1 MLGNPYESSMI
12 MIKLHFIQTFF
23 LSFQTESNSSS
34 IALVQPKIFL
44 RAHLPNKQRTS
55 VQVVP
60 NLKLRDALAK
70 ALRLRELTSEKCE
83 VTQINSS
90 KPIPWDTDISL
101 IHAEEVIVR
110 IIEDN
115 LSMKRKH
122 LAHQFQRKTFLSLAF
137 CECCRR
143 LLFSG
148 FYCHQCNIRFHP
160 RCVDKVERFCQQIN
174 IDSINPHHQSKSG
187 LLDFGLHP
195 HHSTTVV
202 SSAHHASSGRRP
214 PPRTLNQQDRSTS
227 EPNVFFIIKPLTNDQ
242 KNLIQTQM
250 RGPIQPDILF
260 NVQNNSEHSHSTQAS
275 PTNTLKHQ
283 KRQRARSADESNK
296 NLLSPRDPKST
307 DENWV
312 SLNK

>member
-1 MLGNPYESSMI
+1 M
-12 MIKLHFIQTFF
+12 
-23 LSFQTESNSSS
+23 
-34 IALVQPKIFL
+34 
-44 RAHLPNKQRTS
+44 
-55 VQVVP
+55 
-60 NLKLRDALAK
+60 RDALAK

-83 VTQINSS
+83 VTQINSNV
-90 KPIPWDTDISL
+90 PIPWDTDISQ

-110 IIEDN
+110 VIEDKF
-115 LSMKRKH
+115 SIKRKH

-148 FYCHQCNIRFHP
+148 YYCHQCNIRFHP
-160 RCVDKVERFCQQIN
+160 RCANKVETFCQQIN
-174 IDSINPHHQSKSG
+174 IDSINPHHHSKSG
-187 LLDFGLHP
+187 LLDFHP
-195 HHSTTVV
+195 QSTSVV
-202 SSAHHASSGRRP
+202 SSTHTSGRRP
-214 PPRTLNQQDRSTS
+214 PPRTLNQHDRSTS

-242 KNLIQTQM
+242 KNLIQTQI

-260 NVQNNSEHSHSTQAS
+260 NTQNNSEHSHSTQAS

-312 SLNK
+312 SEKFILLLPLRRSTINYFEPNKIDVILKNAFM